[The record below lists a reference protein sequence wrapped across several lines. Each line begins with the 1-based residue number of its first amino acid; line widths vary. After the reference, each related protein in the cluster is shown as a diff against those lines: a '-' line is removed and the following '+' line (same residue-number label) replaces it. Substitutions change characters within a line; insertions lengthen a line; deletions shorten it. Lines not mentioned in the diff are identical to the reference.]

1 MKKLLFLFI
10 SAVAVLALS
19 GCGSSSDNYYDDEI
33 KYHVVDQDGYG
44 VADIRYTCNGNTVEL
59 TDGSGG
65 FYFYPNDDCT
75 LQLEL
80 RIVDSTVDD
89 LYIED
94 NAGAGVSNIYYTC
107 ESGTFGRTERDGHF
121 EFDNVGG
128 TDYCTFQL

>member
-1 MKKLLFLFI
+1 MKKFIFLSITIF
-10 SAVAVLALS
+10 AVLALN
-19 GCGSSSDNYYDDEI
+19 GCGSSSDDYYNDEI

-44 VADIRYTCNGNTVEL
+44 VADIRYTCDGNSVEL

-94 NAGAGVSNIYYTC
+94 DGGAGISGIKYECT
-107 ESGTFGRTERDGHF
+107 SGTFGCTESNGHF
-121 EFDNVGG
+121 EFDNVGEA
-128 TDYCTFQL
+128 DYCTFQL